1 MKKELVMGSF
11 NKVIL
16 MGNLTRDPELKQL
29 PSGSAVAD
37 MRLAVSEKYK
47 NKQGEA
53 AESVCFVDVVAWGRQ
68 AEICGQYLAKGSPV
82 LIDGRLQ
89 YDSWEN
95 EDGQRRSKIKVQASR
110 VQFVSGRSSSRNA
123 GGVEGEPAPEAH
135 DAGDDLPF

>member
-1 MKKELVMGSF
+1 MGSF

-68 AEICGQYLAKGSPV
+68 AEICGQYLAKGSPI

-110 VQFVSGRSSSRNA
+110 VQFVGSRNGSKNSA
-123 GGVEGEPAPEAH
+123 DGGGEPAADVQHPA
-135 DAGDDLPF
+135 DDLPF